1 MLPGTRV
8 TAEYLRMSDSKPSA
22 QEARARLYRA
32 CHNTPGSCVRQ
43 QASST
48 LSILTIRSLPEQ
60 QSSHLRMALGRGPTR
75 LEIFAGHA
83 LPFYMLDKIWAALK
97 STLKGTLK
105 KLAALAGVLGSG
117 GG

>member
-1 MLPGTRV
+1 
-8 TAEYLRMSDSKPSA
+8 
-22 QEARARLYRA
+22 
-32 CHNTPGSCVRQ
+32 
-43 QASST
+43 
-48 LSILTIRSLPEQ
+48 
-60 QSSHLRMALGRGPTR
+60 MALGRGPTR